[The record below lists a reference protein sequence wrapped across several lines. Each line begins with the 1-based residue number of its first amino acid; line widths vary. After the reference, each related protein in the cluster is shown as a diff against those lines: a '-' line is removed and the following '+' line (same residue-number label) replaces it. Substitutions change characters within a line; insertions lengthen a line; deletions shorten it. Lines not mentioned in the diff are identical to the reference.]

1 MQEGDL
7 LKTKSLDTRM
17 HFMRISPLPLY
28 FRYRLAMRAF
38 TVPFPVLHRCG
49 VVGVGVAVVAEV
61 RATDSQSTSN
71 VDYLKFRLC
80 KL

>member
-1 MQEGDL
+1 MQEGNL
-7 LKTKSLDTRM
+7 LTRLY
-17 HFMRISPLPLY
+17 RCIS
-28 FRYRLAMRAF
+28 RYRLAMRAF
-38 TVPFPVLHRCG
+38 TVPFPVLHRRG